1 MDFIKM
7 FLNGVGVFFI
17 IYLLGYSTF
26 LFLSVIVGANRLF
39 NSEKKQMLKNELV
52 HDYYLPISI
61 IVPAYNE
68 EVTIINT
75 IKSLL
80 SLDYKLYEII
90 IVDDGSKDD
99 TSKILIENLN
109 LHRISRPIKISIP
122 CNREKMIYESSDF
135 KVPITLI
142 CKENGGKADALN
154 MGINASKYPYFI
166 CMDADSI
173 LQADALKKIIAPVLE
188 DEKIIAAGGM
198 IQISNDVEF
207 KDAMVSKYR
216 MPKSILAS
224 MQVLEYERSFLASRI
239 LLDTFNGNLIV
250 SGAFGLFKKSIA
262 IAVGG
267 YDTKTIG
274 EDMELIIKLHVFC
287 RTNKIPYKI
296 AYVSEA
302 ICWTQAPEKL
312 GNLVK
317 QRRRW
322 HIGLIQS
329 LKKYRNI
336 FFNIQYGLV
345 SFVSY
350 LYFLIYELLSPF
362 IEVFGLFT
370 IALAIYVDLI
380 NIPFMILFF
389 LIYILFGSFLTITS
403 FFTRTYIQKIKI
415 SFRDFLKVIL
425 LCGFENGALR
435 FILSWVRMA
444 AFFHKNKRMAW
455 DKFERTKIMS
465 NEEEDTNA

>member
-7 FLNGVGVFFI
+7 FLNGVGVFFV

-109 LHRISRPIKISIP
+109 LHRINRPIKISIP

-207 KDAMVSKYR
+207 EDSMVSKYK

-239 LLDTFNGNLIV
+239 LLDTFNGNLII

-287 RTNKIPYKI
+287 RTNKISYKI

-415 SFRDFLKVIL
+415 SFRDFFKVIL
-425 LCGFENGALR
+425 LCGFENSVLR
-435 FILSWVRMA
+435 FILSCVRMA
-444 AFFHKNKRMAW
+444 AFFHKNKRMTW
-455 DKFERTKIMS
+455 DKFERTKIIS
-465 NEEEDTNA
+465 NNEEGTNA

>member
-7 FLNGVGVFFI
+7 FLNGVGYFFV

-26 LFLSVIVGANRLF
+26 LFLSVVVGANRLF

-52 HDYYLPISI
+52 HDYYMPISI
-61 IVPAYNE
+61 IVPAFNE
-68 EVTIINT
+68 EVTIIDT

-90 IVDDGSKDD
+90 IVDDGSKDE
-99 TSKILIENLN
+99 TSKKLIEHFNLYKIN
-109 LHRISRPIKISIP
+109 KPIKRSIK
-122 CNREKMIYESSDF
+122 CTMENEIYESQDF

-142 CKENGGKADALN
+142 CKENAGKADALN
-154 MGINASKYPYFI
+154 MGINVSKYPYFI
-166 CMDADSI
+166 CIDADSM
-173 LQADALKKIIAPVLE
+173 LQVDALKKIIAPVLE

-198 IQISNDVEF
+198 IQISNDIEF
-207 KDAMVSKYR
+207 KDSSVLNYK

-262 IAVGG
+262 IAAGG
-267 YDTKTIG
+267 YDTNTIG
-274 EDMELIIKLHVFC
+274 EDMELIVKLHVFC
-287 RTNKIPYKI
+287 RLNKIPYKI
-296 AYVSEA
+296 AYVEEA

-312 GNLVK
+312 SSLIK

-322 HIGLIQS
+322 HIGLLQS
-329 LKKYRNI
+329 LRKYKRI

-345 SFVSY
+345 SFISY

-362 IEVFGLFT
+362 IEVFGLIT
-370 IALAIYVDLI
+370 IALAVYVDLI
-380 NIPFMILFF
+380 NIPFMILFL

-415 SFRDFLKVIL
+415 SFKDFFKAIL
-425 LCGFENGALR
+425 LCGFENSILR
-435 FILSWVRMA
+435 FILAVVRMA
-444 AFFHKNKRMAW
+444 AFFHKNKRMTW
-455 DKFERTKIMS
+455 DKFERTENKV
-465 NEEEDTNA
+465 

>member
-1 MDFIKM
+1 M
-7 FLNGVGVFFI
+7 FLHGVEIFFV

-26 LFLSVIVGANRLF
+26 LFLSVLVGANRLF
-39 NSEKKQMLKNELV
+39 DNEKKHRLKNEIV
-52 HDYYLPISI
+52 HNYYLPISV

-68 EVTIINT
+68 EVTIIDT

-90 IVDDGSKDD
+90 VVDDGSKDG
-99 TSKILIENLN
+99 TLEKLIDYFDLKK
-109 LHRISRPIKISIP
+109 ISRPIKRSIP
-122 CNREKMIYESSDF
+122 CNREKEIYESTKL
-135 KVPITLI
+135 KVLLTVIS
-142 CKENGGKADALN
+142 KENGGKADALN
-154 MGINASKYPYFI
+154 MGINASQYPYFI

-173 LQADALKKIIAPVLE
+173 LQSDALKKIIAPVFE
-188 DEKIIAAGGM
+188 DENIIAAGGM

-207 KDAMVSKYR
+207 KDSNVSKYR
-216 MPKSILAS
+216 MPRSILAS

-250 SGAFGLFKKSIA
+250 SGAFGLFKKSVA

-267 YDTKTIG
+267 YDSKTIG
-274 EDMELIIKLHVFC
+274 EDMELIVKLHVFC
-287 RTNKIPYKI
+287 RTHKEPYKI
-296 AYVSEA
+296 AYVSDA

-312 GNLVK
+312 GNLIK

-322 HIGLIQS
+322 HIGLLQS
-329 LKKYRNI
+329 LKKHRTI
-336 FFNIQYGLV
+336 FFNPEYGAV
-345 SFVSY
+345 SFISY

-362 IEVFGLFT
+362 IEVFGLIT

-389 LIYILFGSFLTITS
+389 FIYVLFGSFLTITS

-415 SFRDFLKVIL
+415 SFKDVLKAIF
-425 LCGFENGALR
+425 LCGFESGVLR
-435 FILSWVRMA
+435 FIIAWVRMG
-444 AFFHKNKRMAW
+444 AFFHKNKGRVW
-455 DKFERTKIMS
+455 DKFERTKINS
-465 NEEEDTNA
+465 NEEKDTNV